1 VTTKIKRRVQRLPV
15 TKARVNL
22 GAVLKHVHEK
32 QATIILERNGEPV
45 AAIMDIDE
53 FEDYVEIN
61 DPAIKLEIEASRRE
75 FEAGKG
81 RPARELLAELEATP
95 VSS

>member
-1 VTTKIKRRVQRLPV
+1 MATKTERLVHRLPV

-22 GAVLKHVHEK
+22 GAVLKHVQEK

-45 AAIMDIDE
+45 AAIMDIDQ
-53 FEDYVEIN
+53 FEDYAEIN
-61 DPAIKLEIEASRRE
+61 DPVVQREIEASRKE

-81 RPARELLAELEATP
+81 RPARELLAELETTP
-95 VSS
+95 VRS

>member
-1 VTTKIKRRVQRLPV
+1 MAAKPKRIVQRLPV

-22 GAVLKHVHEK
+22 GAVLKHVREK

-45 AAIMDIDE
+45 AAIIDIEE

-61 DPAIKLEIEASRRE
+61 DPVVQREIEASRKE
-75 FEAGKG
+75 YEAGKG

-95 VSS
+95 ARS